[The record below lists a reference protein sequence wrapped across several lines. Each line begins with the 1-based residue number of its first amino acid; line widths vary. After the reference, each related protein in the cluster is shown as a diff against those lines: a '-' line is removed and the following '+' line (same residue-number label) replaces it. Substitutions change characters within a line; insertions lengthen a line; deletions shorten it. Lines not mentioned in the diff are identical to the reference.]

1 MLNIKTKKLSRD
13 YFIFAAIIA
22 ASIVGLS
29 VFWTAQTYH
38 SLNKDKQLRY
48 ELESAKI
55 SDQLQDSFNY
65 LESFMRLIANDVSRL
80 PLPSPEKIAPYLERS
95 WPHMKMHNEESGDNY
110 FSWSVLDFS
119 NPSGQ
124 ILASSLNGV
133 MEEPTMLP
141 KNRAWLIEGP
151 KQPGKL
157 IFSSPDIGVITNQ
170 YVMPVG
176 FGVVDKRG
184 KYIGAISISFNIN
197 SLNHKLQATADK
209 RTNFILLNKD
219 MRPISQPDN
228 ESKYPDGYFKEKL
241 AKANLAADHGKLS
254 TPVIVGDLT
263 YSYYRKL
270 PNYPFIILIGDNKYF
285 QNKEANRILWPR
297 LEVTLVLGLFFLLLL
312 YFFQRK
318 IIHPVEALSA
328 AALAISNGRTDFVM
342 PESDIHEYQVLA
354 QQLSNIRQIIDRLT
368 QAQKELE
375 EALKAKSSFLSNMSH
390 EFRTPLNAVIGFSE
404 TIKKKIFGDI
414 GNEKYS
420 EYVTDINDQGQYL
433 LKLIE
438 DILDASKIESGK
450 AELYEEPFSFTRLL
464 KDSVKTVQQR
474 ADAKSIKLGT
484 EVSDDL
490 PYIKADKTKMK
501 QVILNLLSNA
511 VKFTANN
518 GNISIRAYVD
528 KEFVLE
534 VQDTG
539 IGIAKE
545 DLKKIAQRFAQV
557 DNIYTRKNRGSGL
570 GMSISKDIIELHG
583 GKLLIESEPNVGT
596 KIIVRLPADRIIF
609 SSQHVEKP

>member
-1 MLNIKTKKLSRD
+1 MIKIRTKKLSRD
-13 YFIFAAIIA
+13 YFIFATIIA
-22 ASIVGLS
+22 VTLVGLS
-29 VFWTAQTYH
+29 ILWTAKTYH
-38 SLNKDKQLRY
+38 SLNKDKEQRY
-48 ELESAKI
+48 QSESVKI

-65 LESFMRLIANDVSRL
+65 LESFMRLISNDIARL
-80 PLPSPEKIAPYLERS
+80 SNPTPERIAPYLEKS
-95 WPHMKMHNEESGDNY
+95 WPRMKAGGENY
-110 FSWSVLDFS
+110 FAWSVLDFS
-119 NPSGQ
+119 DPSGR

-141 KNRAWLIEGP
+141 KNRAWLTNGP

-157 IFSSPDIGVITNQ
+157 IFSAPDIGVITNQ

-176 FGVVDKRG
+176 FGVKDKNG
-184 KYIGAISISFNIN
+184 KYIGAISISFNIDN
-197 SLNHKLQATADK
+197 LSRKLSTTIDK
-209 RTNFILLNKD
+209 RVNFILLDKDHNIVLKSDNDGNKIHPD
-219 MRPISQPDN
+219 LASEKLQNISGDHGTLAEPISLNGN
-228 ESKYPDGYFKEKL
+228 EYG
-241 AKANLAADHGKLS
+241 
-254 TPVIVGDLT
+254 
-263 YSYYRKL
+263 YYRKL
-270 PNYPFIILIGDNKYF
+270 PNYPFIILTGSNKYF
-285 QNKEANRILWPR
+285 QDKEITRLLWPR
-297 LEVTLVLGLFFLLLL
+297 LEVTIVLGLFFLLIL

-328 AALAISNGRTDFVM
+328 AALAISKGKIDFEM

-354 QQLSNIRQIIDRLT
+354 QQLSNIREIISRLT
-368 QAQKELE
+368 KAQKDLE

-420 EYVTDINDQGQYL
+420 EYVTDINEQGQYL

-438 DILDASKIESGK
+438 EILDASKIESGT
-450 AELYEEPFSFTRLL
+450 AELYEEPFGFNRLL
-464 KDSVKTVQQR
+464 KECLKTIQQR
-474 ADAKSIKLGT
+474 ADAKNIKLVT
-484 EVSDDL
+484 DMNDDL

-501 QVILNLLSNA
+501 QVILNLLSNG

-518 GNISIRAYVD
+518 GKITIRAYVD
-528 KEFVLE
+528 KEFVIE

-545 DLKKIAQRFAQV
+545 DLKRIAQRFAQIE
-557 DNIYTRKNRGSGL
+557 NIYTKKNRGTGL
-570 GMSISKDIIELHG
+570 GMSISKDIIEMHG

-596 KIIVRLPADRIIF
+596 KITIRLPAERIIF
-609 SSQHVEKP
+609 GSQYVEPN

>member
-1 MLNIKTKKLSRD
+1 MLKIKTKKLSRD

-22 ASIVGLS
+22 AALIGLS
-29 VFWTAQTYH
+29 ILWTAQTYH
-38 SLNKDKQLRY
+38 SLNKDKELRY
-48 ELESAKI
+48 QEESAKV
-55 SDQLQDSFNY
+55 SDQLQESFNY

-80 PLPSPEKIAPYLERS
+80 SNPSPEKIAPYLEKS
-95 WPHMKMHNEESGDNY
+95 WPRIKNHNNDSTDNY
-110 FSWSVLDFS
+110 FAWSVLDFS
-119 NPSGQ
+119 NPDGQ

-133 MEEPTMLP
+133 LQEPTFLP
-141 KNRAWLIEGP
+141 KNRAWLEQGP

-157 IFSSPDIGVITNQ
+157 IFSEPDIGVITNQ

-176 FGVVDKRG
+176 FGIKDKLG

-197 SLNHKLQATADK
+197 NLRHKLKSTID
-209 RTNFILLNKD
+209 RRVSFILVDKSNNVILGPDSDSKKAENKIPAAKLLGMD
-219 MRPISQPDN
+219 ANQGRLAQPI
-228 ESKYPDGYFKEKL
+228 KYEDVEY
-241 AKANLAADHGKLS
+241 
-254 TPVIVGDLT
+254 T
-263 YSYYRKL
+263 YYHRMQ
-270 PNYPFIILIGDNKYF
+270 NYPFIVLVGDNKYF
-285 QNKEANRILWPR
+285 QGKEMGEELWPR
-297 LEVTLVLGLFFLLLL
+297 ISVIIILGLFFLLLL

-328 AALAISNGRTDFVM
+328 AALAISKGNIDVKM
-342 PESDIHEYQVLA
+342 PKTDIHEYQVLS
-354 QQLSNIRQIIDRLT
+354 QQLGTIHEIISRLT
-368 QAQKELE
+368 TAQAELQ

-414 GNEKYS
+414 GNERYS
-420 EYVTDINDQGQYL
+420 EYVDDINEQGQYL

-438 DILDASKIESGK
+438 DILDASKIESGRL
-450 AELYEEPFSFTRLL
+450 ELYEEPFSFNRLA
-464 KDSVKTVQQR
+464 KDCVKTVQQR
-474 ADAKSIKLGT
+474 ADTKKIKL
-484 EVSDDL
+484 VVDIKDDL
-490 PYIKADKTKMK
+490 PYIKADKTKLK
-501 QVILNLLSNA
+501 QVLLNLLSNA

-518 GNISIRAYVD
+518 GKVQLKAVVD
-528 KEFVLE
+528 KDFVIE

-570 GMSISKDIIELHG
+570 GMSISKDIIEMHG

-596 KIIVRLPADRIIF
+596 KITIRLPKERIIF
-609 SSQHVEKP
+609 ASQYVETP